1 MFTEQPSERT
11 WTATAGF
18 QLVRVWEGPEE
29 EKDAFFASIA
39 PPGYIAL
46 RESNRPLGRVS
57 TTDATV
63 RNWVRIE
70 LTYGIA
76 TTAGGSDDPG
86 LISRT
91 WTLQPTEETVHALS
105 HDATVPLWTRDR
117 TWPNRIKAYVDNY
130 SDRVAQALALNP
142 SVPPTV
148 TLSTPAAPSGATA
161 DEIAQAGR
169 LLDILLRDSNS
180 VGIISRYTLRKTEV
194 VNNLTALR
202 ASHANVNRPYTY
214 AALIHFEPTLPSAA
228 LIDAAGLTSLKWL
241 KKAPV
246 VEQLAGGLFQIVQEY
261 EAGPDFLQYYYG
273 TAITYP

>member
-11 WTATAGF
+11 WTSTAGF

-91 WTLQPTEETVHALS
+91 WTLQPTEEQIHILS
-105 HDATVPLWTRDR
+105 HDATMPLWKRDR
-117 TWPNRIKAYVDNY
+117 TWPQRIKAYAENY
-130 SDRVAQALALNP
+130 ADRVASAIAANP
-142 SVPPTV
+142 GGS
-148 TLSTPAAPSGATA
+148 LSGITIPTPASPAGATP

-169 LLDILLRDSNS
+169 LLDILVRDLNATGF
-180 VGIISRYTLRKTEV
+180 VTRHTLRKTEV
-194 VNNLTALR
+194 VNNLTALS
-202 ASHANVNRPYTY
+202 ASHANVNRPYSHAALVAAETTLPA
-214 AALIHFEPTLPSAA
+214 AALIN
-228 LIDAAGLTSLKWL
+228 AAGLTSMKWL

-261 EAGPDFLQYYYG
+261 EANAYYEPYLYG
-273 TAITYP
+273 AEIT

>member
-11 WTATAGF
+11 WTTTAGF

-57 TTDATV
+57 TTDPTV

-70 LTYGIA
+70 LTYGIPS
-76 TTAGGSDDPG
+76 TTGEGSDPG

-91 WTLQPTEETVHALS
+91 WTLQPTEEQIHVLS
-105 HDATVPLWTRDR
+105 HDATIPLWKRDR
-117 TWPNRIKAYVDNY
+117 TWPQRLKAYAENY
-130 SDRVAQALALNP
+130 ADRVTQALAANP
-142 SVPPTV
+142 GGS
-148 TLSTPAAPSGATA
+148 LSGITIPTPANPAGATS

-169 LLDILLRDSNS
+169 LLDILVRDLNATGL
-180 VGIISRYTLRKTEV
+180 VTRHTLRKTEV
-194 VNNLTALR
+194 VNNLTALS
-202 ASHANVNRPYTY
+202 ASHSNVNRPYTY
-214 AALIHFEPTLPSAA
+214 TALTTSEPTLPAAA
-228 LIDAAGLTSLKWL
+228 LLNASGLTDLKWL

-261 EAGPDFLQYYYG
+261 EAGVYFEPYLYG
-273 TAITYP
+273 AEIT